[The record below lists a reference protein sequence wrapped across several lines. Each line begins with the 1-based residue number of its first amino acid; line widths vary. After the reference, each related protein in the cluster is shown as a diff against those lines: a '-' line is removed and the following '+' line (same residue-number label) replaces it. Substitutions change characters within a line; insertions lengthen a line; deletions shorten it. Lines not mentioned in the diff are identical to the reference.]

1 LSTRVRTFLDFV
13 AKRLRE
19 VDIDRP
25 KGLTMDRDHNA
36 ESLSGG

>member
-25 KGLTMDRDHNA
+25 YHLEAGA
-36 ESLSGG
+36 EAA